1 MQDAVSTRKIPAFPP
16 ISVPSCWTV
25 KKTSVQAC
33 GISTS
38 LPNDQGIFPGAF
50 PDCFVML
57 HDEGKRN
64 PGRTLMRPLMT
75 RTDPLPC
82 PAAVRPPASITSPR
96 RSAKYKIRRAE
107 EIMPDSCR
115 APSLHGRKTEKKR
128 RPGFSINKQGTPA
141 IMLFPAAEP
150 IPSLKHA
157 PGRQPGPGKVSGFP
171 RRGKTG
177 RPYGFPSPLSSRGN
191 LKSWRKGNVLG
202 LPHSSRQC
210 YSATCGFPRLAQFH
224 PGNRSSICSVM
235 DEKRLAGVVLPL
247 FSLRR
252 NNDHGIGDLTALRPV
267 D

>member
-64 PGRTLMRPLMT
+64 PGQHS
-75 RTDPLPC
+75 D
-82 PAAVRPPASITSPR
+82 AS
-96 RSAKYKIRRAE
+96 
-107 EIMPDSCR
+107 PDDSDG
-115 APSLHGRKTEKKR
+115 APSLVLPRVRRLLRLLLHAALQIQNPQGGRNHARLLPGPFTSWKEDGKKR

-157 PGRQPGPGKVSGFP
+157 PGRQPGPPKVSGSPGGEKQAVLTDSLP
-171 RRGKTG
+171 R
-177 RPYGFPSPLSSRGN
+177 S
-191 LKSWRKGNVLG
+191 
-202 LPHSSRQC
+202 LPGETSNHGAK
-210 YSATCGFPRLAQFH
+210 ATY
-224 PGNRSSICSVM
+224 
-235 DEKRLAGVVLPL
+235 
-247 FSLRR
+247 
-252 NNDHGIGDLTALRPV
+252 
-267 D
+267 